1 MNYNNFIL
9 EFTGRVCPAPCEGA
23 CVLGI
28 SEPAVTIKNI
38 ECAIIDHAFEQ
49 GWIKPE
55 PPKIRTGKT
64 VAIVGSGPSG
74 LATAHQLNKV
84 LNNFYK

>member
-1 MNYNNFIL
+1 MTHFFLNNLLIL

-38 ECAIIDHAFEQ
+38 ECAIIDHAFDN
-49 GWIKPE
+49 GWIQPQV
-55 PPKIRTGKT
+55 KT
-64 VAIVGSGPSG
+64 I
-74 LATAHQLNKV
+74 TTNKSSQDV
-84 LNNFYK
+84 KSLFRVISK